1 MPFVDR
7 ESKYPNRYLVTDEFG
22 NQYYLTLTRADEPV
36 RVGTPL
42 NAATFNAFFEAVLQG
57 AAVVNLLDNADF
69 RHPVNQRK
77 VNTFSGGYGID
88 RWRASS
94 NMTARL
100 ESDDYGEYLVL
111 TCSASA
117 SVRNSITQYIE
128 ETRVPGVGTPVTVA
142 YQDEDGNIYVESTAM
157 PGTGSVRLFS
167 GTGVGVTLYSAT
179 EGARLSIM
187 VPPGES
193 VSLRRVALYE
203 GEYTSDTL
211 PLFREEKPSATLM
224 ECMRYAQIHSTG
236 DIDPRDLC
244 PPMISTPTIIEI
256 SGGYL
261 YSAEP

>member
-42 NAATFNAFFEAVLQG
+42 NAATFNKFFDSVLQG

-69 RHPVNQRK
+69 RHPINQRG
-77 VNTFSGGYGID
+77 VRSFSAGYGID

-94 NMTARL
+94 NMTATI
-100 ESDDYGEYLVL
+100 EVDDNGEYIALM
-111 TCSASA
+111 CSASA
-117 SVRNSITQYIE
+117 SARNSITQYIE
-128 ETRVPGVGTPVTVA
+128 EARAPAIGAPVTVA
-142 YQDEDGNIYVESTAM
+142 YQDVDGNIYVEATTM

-167 GTGVGVTLYSAT
+167 GTGVGVTLYSID
-179 EGARLSIM
+179 EGLRLSIM

-193 VSLRRVALYE
+193 VSLRWIALYA
-203 GEYTSDTL
+203 GEYTADTL
-211 PLFREEKPSATLM
+211 PWFRAEKPSATMM
-224 ECMRYAQIHSTG
+224 ECMRYAQIRSVG

-244 PPMISTPTIIEI
+244 PPMISTPTVTKI